1 MSYGV
6 FNWWWGEEWPFLK
19 GLKIVD
25 IETMNSSVVKGGFAA
40 LNHSPDI
47 FTDGSDMEGFGD
59 RIDWGLEN
67 RMVNNNVQG
76 LTDGYGES
84 VKKLPPSLLK
94 QLMEYPC
101 FFIYDSLGWNHAE
114 QDFPPAVKRNF
125 DKLNL
130 KMSQKEF
137 LKKFYFWESE
147 KWWILKDIN
156 LNQAIAETL
165 KKNSPELYQKFR
177 DLEMQKREVK
187 P

>member
-76 LTDGYGES
+76 LISGYGES

-147 KWWILKDIN
+147 QWWILKDIN

-177 DLEMQKREVK
+177 DLEMPKREVK

>member
-6 FNWWWGEEWPFLK
+6 FNWWWGEEWPFLE

-25 IETMNSSVVKGGFAA
+25 VEKMHSSVVKGGFAY

-47 FTDGSDMEGFGD
+47 FTDGSAVGQGFGD
-59 RIDWGLEN
+59 RIDWFVEN
-67 RMVNNNVQG
+67 RMVNQTLQG

-84 VKKLPPSLLK
+84 IKKLPYLLFE
-94 QLMEYPC
+94 QLISHPC
-101 FFIYDSLGWNHAE
+101 FIIFDNLGWNKAE
-114 QDFPPAVKRNF
+114 QDFSPAVKRNF
-125 DKLNL
+125 DMLNL

-147 KWWILKDIN
+147 KWWILKDMD
-156 LNQAIAETL
+156 LNQAILETL
-165 KKNSPELYQKFR
+165 KKNSPKLYQEFR
-177 DLEMQKREVK
+177 DLELKVE

>member
-25 IETMNSSVVKGGFAA
+25 VERMNSSILKGGFAS

-47 FTDGSDMEGFGD
+47 FTDGSDIAQGFGD
-59 RIDWGLEN
+59 RIDWFVEN
-67 RMVNNNVQG
+67 RMVNQTLQG

-84 VKKLPPSLLK
+84 VKKLPPSLQK
-94 QLMEYPC
+94 QLIEHPC
-101 FFIYDSLGWNHAE
+101 FFIYDSLGWHKVT
-114 QDFPPAVKRNF
+114 QDFSPAVKRNF

-147 KWWILKDIN
+147 KWWILKDVG
-156 LNQAIAETL
+156 LTQAILETL
-165 KKNSPELYQKFR
+165 KKNSPKLYQEFR
-177 DLEMQKREVK
+177 DLELKVE